1 VAGGA
6 ARREGVTPLCSL
18 AVQAGVVLTALA
30 LVAGGALDTLVGER
44 LDVVSS
50 MAPGT
55 GWSSA
60 AAASCYSTVQATS
73 VLLGLAVVT
82 HPAVDRLDLRVVEV
96 LSFEVGMARDAFE
109 ITVK

>member
-1 VAGGA
+1 M
-6 ARREGVTPLCSL
+6 CSL

-30 LVAGGALDTLVGER
+30 LVAGGARDTLVGKW
-44 LDVVSS
+44 LDAVSS

-60 AAASCYSTVQATS
+60 TAASCCSTVQAAS

-82 HPAVDRLDLRVVEV
+82 HPAVDRLDLLVVEILAV
-96 LSFEVGMARDAFE
+96 EVGMAGDAFE
-109 ITVK
+109 IAVE